1 MKLLLENWR
10 KYLKEAII
18 DVVSDE
24 LSDIFENGE
33 LKEEVVQT
41 IEKAIAEIRQQF
53 PDLEIL
59 DYYMVGAAV
68 TYQYSPTSD
77 IDTTLVI
84 PRDMD
89 PKQYKVVDKWIENN
103 IDPKYKYEQR
113 PYQFKVSPKTRDE
126 LQSVDS
132 AYDVGAQEWIKTP
145 DREQARQQ
153 HTQHVADPESYENK
167 IYKAIERSIQ
177 PSLRRL
183 YKTLEQGDSLEEGI
197 SETIKGQLKN
207 VYKRYEVIK
216 RLRGKAYSGTDPRIV
231 DRISQNWGSGNIIYK
246 FLDREGYLEVFGL
259 VKKAIRSDF
268 AIVDNEFIQKLKQKV
283 SSVMDDEIGFA
294 R

>member
-1 MKLLLENWR
+1 MKLILENWR
-10 KYLKEAII
+10 KYIKEAII

-24 LSDIFENGE
+24 LSDIFENGK

-77 IDTTLVI
+77 LDTTLVI

-103 IDPKYKYEQR
+103 IDPKYMYEQR
-113 PYQFKVSPKTRDE
+113 PYQFKVSPKTKDE
-126 LQSVDS
+126 LQSVDA
-132 AYDVGAQEWIKTP
+132 AYDIGAQQWIKTP
-145 DREQARQQ
+145 DKEQAKQQ
-153 HTQHVADPESYENK
+153 HAQHVADPKSYENK
-167 IYKAIERSIQ
+167 IYKAVERSIQ
-177 PSLRRL
+177 PSLKRL
-183 YKTLEQGDSLEEGI
+183 YKTLEQEGSLEEEV
-197 SETIKGQLKN
+197 SETIKDGLKR

-216 RLRGKAYSGTDPRIV
+216 DLRGKAYSGSDSRIGA
-231 DRISQNWGSGNIIYK
+231 RISQNWGPGNIIYK

-268 AIVDNEFIQKLKQKV
+268 AIIDDKFIQNLKQKL
-283 SSVMDDEIGFA
+283 SLVMDDEIGFVI
-294 R
+294 